1 MDKFMMESLKGSLPV
16 VPGINGKEE
25 YINYAVLALLKLV
38 NDEYHF
44 VFEKRS
50 ANIRQPGE
58 ICFPGGKFDP
68 KIDVSLQ
75 ETAIR
80 ETSEELGVTSEKI
93 KVIGNL
99 DTVISPWGA
108 TVDAFLGIIDIV
120 SLDELQLSTGEV
132 DKVFTVPVSYFVN
145 TEPET
150 YKATYIAH
158 PSITNQAGVKVTA
171 KELDLPERYWGPW
184 GKGKYNIFI
193 YRVAGETIWGMTAK
207 IIINFVAKLK
217 SLKDSMGFWQGCV

>member
-1 MDKFMMESLKGSLPV
+1 MDKFLVECLKYNLPV

-38 NDEYHF
+38 NDNYHF

-68 KIDVSLQ
+68 KSDTGLQ

-80 ETSEELGVTSEKI
+80 ETSEELGVAGEKI

-108 TVDAFLGIIDIV
+108 TVDAFLGTVDIV
-120 SLDELQLSTGEV
+120 SLDDLHISTREV
-132 DKVFTVPVSYFVN
+132 EKVFTVPVSYFVH

-150 YKATYIAH
+150 YKASYVAH
-158 PSITNQAGVKVTA
+158 PIITDEAGIKVTA

-184 GKGKYNIFI
+184 GRGKYNIFI

-207 IIINFVAKLK
+207 IIMNLVAKLK
-217 SLKDSMGFWQGCV
+217 GIKGSADCWHGRV